1 VPVKPSVPKHWVLDA
16 NVLFS
21 EWSLAF
27 VHTLA
32 QRCQAQLYWTPL
44 IEHECFRNLVRLNRL
59 HPEDAQTQQA
69 TLAHRLGA
77 CVLDGDYSAYWAD
90 VRAVDEKDRHVAA
103 TALALKHQTD
113 QYVALLTWNVKDF
126 PRKQLLKL
134 GVVRY
139 SLDDLA
145 CELLLADG
153 ASVQPLLQASAQQLH
168 DQLEKAPPKSH
179 PTDFQLKAKPIPNT
193 REEWLVFLARNRLYR
208 LARLLQSHPC

>member
-1 VPVKPSVPKHWVLDA
+1 MKPPVPRHWVLDA

-27 VHTLA
+27 VRTLA

-59 HPEDAQTQQA
+59 HPDDARAQQA
-69 TLAHRLGA
+69 TLAQRLGA

-103 TALALKHQTD
+103 TALALRHQTD
-113 QYVALLTWNVKDF
+113 QYVGLLTWNVKDF

-134 GVVRY
+134 GLVRY
-139 SLDDLA
+139 SLDDLV
-145 CELLLADG
+145 CELQPKDEP
-153 ASVQPLLQASAQQLH
+153 VWPLLQACAQQLN
-168 DQLEKAPPKSH
+168 DQLEQAPPKSH
-179 PTDFQLKAKPIPNT
+179 PTDFQLKAKPMPKT
-193 REEWLVFLARNRLYR
+193 HEEWLVFLARNRLYR
-208 LARLLQSHPC
+208 LARLLQGNPC